1 MEKGKRNILN
11 ESFHRLQLMH
21 RIIPTLERNVAL
33 LKTKG
38 TEKWQFLGT
47 VMSRSRITLEKIE
60 DMLDRCQITTKR
72 CTRLLHMGK
81 ERYGNRDDTS
91 FLVSSTR
98 YCGGKRLIMWVA
110 HQKNK
115 GSEST
120 YKQYCNKDSYKTI
133 SLNNLYCEH
142 KQVDSFIDTFIRRE
156 VSFWCWQEQCCN
168 LQQGQSDP

>member
-1 MEKGKRNILN
+1 MGALLDSLWDDNGNDISVSNINTPTNNETRRVVSSNEMKKAYDEMEKAQRNIQN
-11 ESFHRLQLMH
+11 ESFYRLQLMH

-47 VMSRSRITLEKIE
+47 VMNRSRITLEKIE

-81 ERYGNRDDTS
+81 ERYGNRDNTS

-98 YCGGKRLIMWVA
+98 YCGK
-110 HQKNK
+110 
-115 GSEST
+115 
-120 YKQYCNKDSYKTI
+120 KD
-133 SLNNLYCEH
+133 
-142 KQVDSFIDTFIRRE
+142 
-156 VSFWCWQEQCCN
+156 
-168 LQQGQSDP
+168 

>member
-1 MEKGKRNILN
+1 MGALLDSLWDDNGNDTSVSNINTPTNNETRRVASSNEMKKAYDEMEKAQRNIQN

-91 FLVSSTR
+91 FLVSSSR
-98 YCGGKRLIMWVA
+98 YCGK
-110 HQKNK
+110 
-115 GSEST
+115 
-120 YKQYCNKDSYKTI
+120 KD
-133 SLNNLYCEH
+133 
-142 KQVDSFIDTFIRRE
+142 
-156 VSFWCWQEQCCN
+156 
-168 LQQGQSDP
+168 